1 MSVWFL
7 LSIFRIII
15 PVTVSYQ
22 NNNKC
27 VCSRIFHCLHPSSQ
41 TCPEVIMLELHW
53 HIIPMETELGVIN
66 MALWLLSRRRQMGFW
81 HWICKIY
88 LKTQMSKR
96 IAPRQKRKKKKK
108 KKKGYR
114 AVPIIYLAYF
124 LLFMFFKD
132 LITYGRTWFCL
143 FFFVVFGKACSQL
156 GLPDS
161 SAGKDPPAMQE
172 TLVLFLGQED
182 PLENG

>member
-15 PVTVSYQ
+15 PVTASYQ

-41 TCPEVIMLELHW
+41 TYPEVIMLELHW

-96 IAPRQKRKKKKK
+96 IAPRKKEKKKKK
-108 KKKGYR
+108 KKNPEVNCWPHR
-114 AVPIIYLAYF
+114 VL
-124 LLFMFFKD
+124 
-132 LITYGRTWFCL
+132 
-143 FFFVVFGKACSQL
+143 
-156 GLPDS
+156 
-161 SAGKDPPAMQE
+161 GKDQVENGVSKSQTWTQA
-172 TLVLFLGQED
+172 TLVPCLNHRQD
-182 PLENG
+182 P